1 MDLICSAIEN
11 LKTGIN
17 KVWFE
22 TKGKLRK
29 NVYRGHSRSISTD
42 VEDLIGLF
50 VSDIFDDQVDILI
63 DSSIH
68 IDDTHRP
75 DILVVRGGMVIAM
88 IEVKTQMGWCRDA
101 SGVINRE
108 ILGMHKIFCDKKE
121 LSCKFSGDKTQNVIY
136 DENVK
141 LFLVALTSQNGA
153 NSEQHS
159 KNLEYANA
167 NGVSH
172 FILFDGW
179 YNELK
184 DRDIRT
190 FAQALVDSSKNNNV

>member
-1 MDLICSAIEN
+1 M
-11 LKTGIN
+11 
-17 KVWFE
+17 
-22 TKGKLRK
+22 
-29 NVYRGHSRSISTD
+29 
-42 VEDLIGLF
+42 
-50 VSDIFDDQVDILI
+50 
-63 DSSIH
+63 
-68 IDDTHRP
+68 
-75 DILVVRGGMVIAM
+75 
-88 IEVKTQMGWCRDA
+88 
-101 SGVINRE
+101 
-108 ILGMHKIFCDKKE
+108 
-121 LSCKFSGDKTQNVIY
+121 
-136 DENVK
+136 
-141 LFLVALTSQNGA
+141 ALTSQNGA